1 MVDESSNGGAR
12 LAKGEVAITEN
23 ELSYEII
30 GSAIEVHQI
39 LGPGLLESAYEEC
52 LCYELNQKGNKYDR
66 QLLMPL
72 RYKSVIVKENMYRLD
87 IWVEKKVVV
96 DVKAVEQIPPV
107 YFRQVKSYLQQTGSK
122 LGLLLNFNVPV
133 LKDGIHRVVLGL
145 EE

>member
-1 MVDESSNGGAR
+1 M
-12 LAKGEVAITEN
+12 TEN

-30 GSAIEVHQI
+30 GSAIEVHRI

-52 LCYELNQKGNKYDR
+52 LCYELKQKNIGYDR
-66 QLLMPL
+66 QLWLPMN
-72 RYKSVIVKENMYRLD
+72 YKEIIVKDNMYRLD

-96 DVKAVEQIPPV
+96 DIKSVEAISPV
-107 YFRQVKSYLQQTGSK
+107 YMKQVLTYLQQTGSK

-133 LKDGIHRVVLGL
+133 MRDGVERIVLGL